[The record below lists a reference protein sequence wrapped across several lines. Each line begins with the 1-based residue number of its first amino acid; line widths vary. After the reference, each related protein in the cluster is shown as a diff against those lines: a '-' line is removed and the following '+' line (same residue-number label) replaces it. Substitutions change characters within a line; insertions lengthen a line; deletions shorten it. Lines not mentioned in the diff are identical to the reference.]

1 MTRLLLTTALALA
14 ATPALAGETIS
25 YEVEGAPYEGYLAMP
40 AGAPAGLVL
49 VIHDWDGLGDYEERR
64 ADMLA
69 ELGYAAFAADLYGA
83 GNRPQETEAKKA
95 ETAALYEDREAMR
108 ARILGGLATA
118 REQAGELP
126 AVVMGYCFGGAATLE
141 LARSGAAEDVVGYT
155 SFHGGLSTPAG
166 QSWDGVD
173 DFVLVAHGGADS
185 AITLD
190 DVAQLGRELEDAG
203 TPYEIQI
210 YSGAPHAFTVFGS
223 DRYRERADTESW
235 AAFTDLLAERFDG

>member
-1 MTRLLLTTALALA
+1 MLRTLLTAAVVVATA
-14 ATPALAGETIS
+14 PALAGETVT
-25 YEVEGAPYEGYLAMP
+25 YEVNGEAYEGYLAMP
-40 AGAPAGLVL
+40 AGEPAGLVF
-49 VIHDWDGLGDYEERR
+49 VIHDWDGLGSYEERR

-83 GNRPQETEAKKA
+83 GNRPQETAAKKA
-95 ETAALYEDREAMR
+95 ETAALYDDREAMR

-118 REQAGELP
+118 RERVGDLP

-141 LARSGAAEDVVGYT
+141 LARSGAAEDVVAYT
-155 SFHGGLSTPAG
+155 TFHGGLSTPEG

-173 DFVLVAHGGADS
+173 AFVLVAHGGADS
-185 AITLD
+185 SITFD
-190 DVAQLGRELEDAG
+190 DVAQLGRELEAAG

-223 DRYRERADTESW
+223 ERYRARADEESW
-235 AAFTDLLAERFDG
+235 QAFTDLLNDRLGG